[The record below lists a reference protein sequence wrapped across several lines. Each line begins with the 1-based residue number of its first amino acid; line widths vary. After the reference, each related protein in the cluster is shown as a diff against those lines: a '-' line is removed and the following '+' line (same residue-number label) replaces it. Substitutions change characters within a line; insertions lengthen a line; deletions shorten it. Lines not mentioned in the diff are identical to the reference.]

1 MTVSAP
7 TRQLKQDDAKLNQ
20 RIRQRLKLNRIL
32 KYVLL
37 GCTLVGL
44 LVLAVLIIDTL
55 VKGTSHLNLHFL
67 TSFSSSTPS
76 MAGIKGALVGTLWL
90 MVTIIPISIILGVG
104 TAIYLEEYARDNT
117 FTRIIKISIS
127 NLAGVPSVVFGL
139 LGLTIFVRGMG
150 IEALGLGNSIIAAAL
165 TMSLLILPIIIVA
178 SQEAIR
184 AVPQSMRDA
193 SYGLGAT
200 QWQTIRR
207 VVLPAALPGILTGF
221 ILALSRALG
230 ETAPLILIGIP
241 TVLLSLPS
249 SIFDRFQ
256 ALPMQIYNWAKLPQA
271 EFQNVASAGIIVLL
285 IILLLMNAIAIFLRN
300 KFSKNFRECNYVST
314 FTRKKNTK
322 VAQRLSDFNQTEAQP
337 ASKNRLFHSKFRF
350 VVR

>member
-76 MAGIKGALVGTLWL
+76 IAGIKGALVGTLWL

-249 SIFDRFQ
+249 SIFDQFQ

-300 KFSKNFRECNYVST
+300 KFSK
-314 FTRKKNTK
+314 
-322 VAQRLSDFNQTEAQP
+322 
-337 ASKNRLFHSKFRF
+337 KF
-350 VVR
+350 

>member
-249 SIFDRFQ
+249 SIFDQFQ

-300 KFSKNFRECNYVST
+300 KCNYVST
-314 FTRKKNTK
+314 FTRKKKYQGRTTTF
-322 VAQRLSDFNQTEAQP
+322 RLQSNRSATII
-337 ASKNRLFHSKFRF
+337 KKYRLFHTEFRF
-350 VVR
+350 MVR

>member
-230 ETAPLILIGIP
+230 RRHHSFSL
-241 TVLLSLPS
+241 VSQLSYCRYHLVYSIDFKLYQCRFITGRNYRKLNSRTSLQPELS
-249 SIFDRFQ
+249 SCSSS
-256 ALPMQIYNWAKLPQA
+256 Y
-271 EFQNVASAGIIVLL
+271 
-285 IILLLMNAIAIFLRN
+285 
-300 KFSKNFRECNYVST
+300 C
-314 FTRKKNTK
+314 
-322 VAQRLSDFNQTEAQP
+322 
-337 ASKNRLFHSKFRF
+337 
-350 VVR
+350 

>member
-184 AVPQSMRDA
+184 AVPQSMHDA

-249 SIFDRFQ
+249 SIFDQFQ

-300 KFSKNFRECNYVST
+300 KFSK
-314 FTRKKNTK
+314 
-322 VAQRLSDFNQTEAQP
+322 
-337 ASKNRLFHSKFRF
+337 KF
-350 VVR
+350 